1 MYILL
6 QFLMLDSVEISVKN
20 APLMHVWTEF
30 FKRNPVNEIWQT
42 CPLFQPKENKAQK
55 QKEQHW
61 LWFKAVK
68 MSAGKLES
76 IKKKVVFQTSER
88 ISVDPELA
96 SGSLKGAKLY
106 KCTAGESDS
115 FSGPLYPET

>member
-30 FKRNPVNEIWQT
+30 FKRNSVNEIWQT
-42 CPLFQPKENKAQK
+42 CPLFQPKKNKAQK

-76 IKKKVVFQTSER
+76 IKKKKWFSR
-88 ISVDPELA
+88 H
-96 SGSLKGAKLY
+96 LKGFQWIL
-106 KCTAGESDS
+106 S
-115 FSGPLYPET
+115 